1 MSNQQEA
8 DLKLKFKAWLKEPAV
23 IAALIGV
30 FGTIIAGII
39 TGGFGLLEA
48 RIGVRESIKATQA
61 REATLTAIAS
71 LQTPTPTMTI
81 VLSPT
86 DFPIRSIAPMPTNSS
101 TPSLSPTPAPSPTAS
116 MTSTLAPTPTETP
129 TQVSYPIAITEV
141 MGNPCGVDE
150 KVDAIYNEY
159 IELFNYGSHP
169 VNVEGLWI
177 SDGSDK
183 KGNPD
188 MIVPWNR
195 REPEFNLGS
204 HLIMSEAII
213 QPNGFA
219 VILSPRYIAGQGAF
233 RLPYLFPRDTV
244 ILTIAE
250 GSFLGDDKSGIEIQ
264 LERNPIILYVGN
276 QDIIEEVISTYGTP
290 RLTGTPKNIRDDG
303 EDEIPFQLADCHSAE
318 RLDAAYPDQQ
328 DYWIEVK
335 DGSPGSSPGSP

>member
-1 MSNQQEA
+1 
-8 DLKLKFKAWLKEPAV
+8 
-23 IAALIGV
+23 
-30 FGTIIAGII
+30 
-39 TGGFGLLEA
+39 
-48 RIGVRESIKATQA
+48 
-61 REATLTAIAS
+61 
-71 LQTPTPTMTI
+71 
-81 VLSPT
+81 
-86 DFPIRSIAPMPTNSS
+86 
-101 TPSLSPTPAPSPTAS
+101 
-116 MTSTLAPTPTETP
+116 
-129 TQVSYPIAITEV
+129 

-183 KGNPD
+183 NGNPD
-188 MIVPWNR
+188 MIVPWSR
-195 REPEFNLGS
+195 REAEFALGS
-204 HLIMSEAII
+204 HVITSEAVI

-250 GSFLGDDKSGIEIQ
+250 GSYLGDDKSGIEIQ

-290 RLTGTPKNIRDDG
+290 RLAGTPKNIRDDG

-318 RLDAAYPDQQ
+318 RIDAVYPDHQ

-335 DGSPGSSPGSP
+335 DGSPGRAPSSP

>member
-1 MSNQQEA
+1 MSKQQEA
-8 DLKLKFKAWLKEPAV
+8 DPKHKLKAWMKEPAV
-23 IAALIGV
+23 IATLIGV
-30 FGTIIAGII
+30 IGTIIAGII

-61 REATLTAIAS
+61 REATLTAIA
-71 LQTPTPTMTI
+71 LVQMPTPTMTTI
-81 VLSPT
+81 LSPT
-86 DFPIRSIAPMPTNSS
+86 SSPTLTVAL
-101 TPSLSPTPAPSPTAS
+101 TPSNSPISFRSPTLSPSPSTTNTPP
-116 MTSTLAPTPTETP
+116 PTPTETATP
-129 TQVSYPIAITEV
+129 VIYPIAITEV

-188 MIVPWNR
+188 MIVPWSR
-195 REPEFNLGS
+195 REAELALGS
-204 HLIMSEAII
+204 HVITSEAVI

-250 GSFLGDDKSGIEIQ
+250 GSYLGDDKSGIEIQ

-276 QDIIEEVISTYGTP
+276 QDIVEEVISTYGTP
-290 RLTGTPKNIRDDG
+290 RLAGSPKNIRDDG

-318 RLDAAYPDQQ
+318 RIDAAYPDYA

-335 DGSPGSSPGSP
+335 DGSPGRSPSGP